1 MTAREIQNF
10 FRGRSENAEDR
21 AEMYR
26 VKEQLLRRMAKVM
39 KQVSPAESACVAR
52 IPKKLVPKKWG
63 RASAGDRHSVADG
76 RNIPSAIINAEGC
89 VIGREIVS
97 GETRILS
104 FRTEGVFAVRVRSG
118 FLGRIGLTRWTSIYS

>member
-1 MTAREIQNF
+1 MTGREIQNF
-10 FRGRSENAEDR
+10 FRHRSEDGEDR

-39 KQVSPAESACVAR
+39 KQDSGAESACVAR
-52 IPKKLVPKKWG
+52 IPKKLVPKNVG
-63 RASAGDRHSVADG
+63 HRLVIDIQLLTGETFR
-76 RNIPSAIINAEGC
+76 RLIINAEGC

-104 FRTEGVFAVRVRSG
+104 VRTEGVFAVRVRSG